1 LVLTGEKI
9 ELLTTNI
16 AMVTS
21 LSEKMDTALE
31 STPDSE
37 LKTVLMDMNKAIR
50 LLNDNQSEIVKAQT
64 ATGKNTGTGTG
75 MISLGTIPKRNRVL
89 SQAAAFEL
97 GHASVSRQPDTV
109 DVPPTPAPPVPVRPE
124 VTKFREA
131 VGKAEN
137 STLVFNLNMGRVPI
151 MNQETMSNRATLA
164 LTAMA
169 AATEERQTGIPTEDT
184 IAGIDDV
191 LSIVRK
197 VEFFGR
203 KTKTYTNPKDEKSG
217 SYCTVPVRY
226 ELSSREER
234 FEAKKYL
241 KDKCGI
247 HCSTP
252 YPIILRECIRQ
263 VSDKVRK
270 DYPGNHVK
278 VNVDTGKFCLRV
290 ATRPPSDSN
299 RQNKWEY
306 FERSIPLPEA
316 VLNVDA
322 KKVPEGF
329 KVEYFPPGPDR
340 GLAGSP
346 VKLGLGPEK
355 SDDMEGV
362 ENSSPPNAF

>member
-1 LVLTGEKI
+1 
-9 ELLTTNI
+9 
-16 AMVTS
+16 
-21 LSEKMDTALE
+21 
-31 STPDSE
+31 
-37 LKTVLMDMNKAIR
+37 
-50 LLNDNQSEIVKAQT
+50 
-64 ATGKNTGTGTG
+64 
-75 MISLGTIPKRNRVL
+75 
-89 SQAAAFEL
+89 
-97 GHASVSRQPDTV
+97 
-109 DVPPTPAPPVPVRPE
+109 
-124 VTKFREA
+124 
-131 VGKAEN
+131 
-137 STLVFNLNMGRVPI
+137 

-226 ELSSREER
+226 EFSSREER
-234 FEAKKYL
+234 FEAEKYL
-241 KDKCGI
+241 KEKCGI

-270 DYPGNHVK
+270 DFPGNHVK

-299 RQNKWEY
+299 RQNKWEF
-306 FERSIPLPEA
+306 FERTIPLPEA

-329 KVEYFPPGPDR
+329 RVEYFTPGPER

-346 VKLGLGPEK
+346 VKLGSGSEK
-355 SDDMEGV
+355 SDEMEGV
-362 ENSSPPNAF
+362 ENSAPPNAF